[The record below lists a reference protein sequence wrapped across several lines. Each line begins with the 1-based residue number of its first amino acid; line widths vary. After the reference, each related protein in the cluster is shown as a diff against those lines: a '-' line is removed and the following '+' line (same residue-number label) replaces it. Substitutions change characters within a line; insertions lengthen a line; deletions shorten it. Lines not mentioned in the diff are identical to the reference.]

1 VDKMGYSLLHRKER
15 LILTTIELID
25 EIGIQKLTT
34 REIAKREGVSEA
46 TIFRHYASKNELLI
60 SVLDYFTQY
69 DADLLQ
75 TAKMREL
82 KPLDAL
88 KFIINSYAEYYENY
102 PAITSIL
109 QIFDVLRYEADLSE
123 KILVIQQER
132 TAILTQLIEAAVKDG
147 KLKNTTK
154 PQVLAVMLSGFFREL
169 CFNWR
174 LNQCTYSLRDKT
186 QEVFELIE
194 EGFLNN

>member
-1 VDKMGYSLLHRKER
+1 MGYSLLHRKER

-46 TIFRHYASKNELLI
+46 TIFRHYSSKNELLI
-60 SVLDYFTQY
+60 GVLDYFTQY

-82 KPLDAL
+82 KPLEAL

-154 PQVLAVMLSGFFREL
+154 AQALAVMLSGFFREL

-186 QEVFELIE
+186 KEVFELIE
-194 EGFLNN
+194 EGFLNKE